1 LTKAK
6 KNSTIHTTG
15 MFFFAENQLYCEIL
29 EFQFI
34 SAKIE
39 SDNSIVVPWKSKTN
53 LHTERSSKSAIEQR
67 IALVQQ
73 NLATQ
78 PPSSTKPLTSAKN
91 KRKTNMTKIA
101 DISRSLLLQNQ
112 QGDEIHDS
120 EISITNEE
128 NGERIDENTDEDEE
142 RFENIEEKNN
152 AKISDSTRSKK
163 KQKTK

>member
-1 LTKAK
+1 
-6 KNSTIHTTG
+6 
-15 MFFFAENQLYCEIL
+15 
-29 EFQFI
+29 
-34 SAKIE
+34 
-39 SDNSIVVPWKSKTN
+39 
-53 LHTERSSKSAIEQR
+53 
-67 IALVQQ
+67 
-73 NLATQ
+73 
-78 PPSSTKPLTSAKN
+78 
-91 KRKTNMTKIA
+91 MTKIA

-142 RFENIEEKNN
+142 RFGNIEEKNN